1 MSTLPT
7 LPSSTTRDQLQSSV
21 ASEQVAFTQQD
32 IELISRKFIRLVN
45 TLKIILEEE
54 SNATSKGTTEKINV

>member
-7 LPSSTTRDQLQSSV
+7 LPSSTTRDQLQPSV
-21 ASEQVAFTQQD
+21 ASEQAAFTQQD
-32 IELISRKFIRLVN
+32 VELISRKFIRLVN

-54 SNATSKGTTEKINV
+54 PNVTPTGITEKDNV